1 MEGYNPPIITE
12 EDDGTGASPVSGV
25 VVAGVVILVVLAVA
39 VYNRNFFNPRVS
51 G

>member
-25 VVAGVVILVVLAVA
+25 VVAGGDADKFLD
-39 VYNRNFFNPRVS
+39 RQ
-51 G
+51 